1 MDWVSCKNDVNKE
14 LNTETNQCEKVIR
27 SPEYCKLIDLYFD
40 SELESCLNWA
50 DCTEIGVSEDM
61 ALTSLDKTKNECVVK
76 DTAVQICQG

>member
-14 LNTETNQCEKVIR
+14 LNTETNQCEKVVR
-27 SPEYCKLIDLYFD
+27 SKEYCKLIDLYFD

-61 ALTSLDKTKNECVVK
+61 ALTSLDKATNECVVK
-76 DTAVQICQG
+76 EGAERIC